1 MKAGGPVKGSSGWR
15 RPGKVLETS
24 MGEGGVLR
32 SGSADEVQGRDYWG
46 SAVPGC
52 RRKSL
57 DPGSP
62 RICRTA
68 LPRALMHQRTSELVA
83 CSTIHPPTEPG
94 CAQQAASRAN
104 AGAETS
110 GRCSVPR
117 RPGRATTPSGTAA
130 LHARGGGGAD
140 GGATT
145 KDLLVRRLP
154 PCAAAEWR
162 HRIT

>member
-1 MKAGGPVKGSSGWR
+1 MLKAKNQVNESRVGQLKGPQDGGGL
-15 RPGKVLETS
+15 GKVLETS

-68 LPRALMHQRTSELVA
+68 SPRALMHQRTSELVA
-83 CSTIHPPTEPG
+83 RSTIHPPTEPG
-94 CAQQAASRAN
+94 CAQQVAK
-104 AGAETS
+104 
-110 GRCSVPR
+110 R
-117 RPGRATTPSGTAA
+117 R
-130 LHARGGGGAD
+130 
-140 GGATT
+140 
-145 KDLLVRRLP
+145 
-154 PCAAAEWR
+154 
-162 HRIT
+162 